1 MKKLITL
8 LSALLGSLMLT
19 ACLGMP
25 KQVQPIHNFQLDR
38 YLGTWYEIARLDHSF
53 ERGLSNVTAQYSML
67 PNGQVGVINR
77 GYSEQKKA
85 WKKIE
90 GKAAFVQTP
99 NIGHLKVSFFGPFYS
114 SYVIA
119 DLDESYQYALIS
131 GYNHSYLWI
140 LARQP
145 QIPDTVKNRLIA
157 KAQSLGFDTTQLI
170 FVQHTA
176 PQ

>member
-53 ERGLSNVTAQYSML
+53 ERGLSNVTAQYSLL
-67 PNGQVGVINR
+67 PNGQVRVLNR
-77 GYSEQKKA
+77 GYSEQKKT
-85 WKKIE
+85 WKQAE

-114 SYVIA
+114 SYVIT

-131 GYNHSYLWI
+131 GYSHAYLWI
-140 LARQP
+140 LSRQP

>member
-1 MKKLITL
+1 MKKLMILLSTL
-8 LSALLGSLMLT
+8 LLT

-25 KQVQPIHNFQLDR
+25 KQVQPVNNFQLER

-53 ERGLSNVTAQYSML
+53 ERGLSHVSANYSLL
-67 PNGQVGVINR
+67 PNGQVRVLNR
-77 GYSEQKKA
+77 GYSAQQQA
-85 WKKIE
+85 WKDIE

-114 SYVIA
+114 SYVIT

-145 QIPDTVKNRLIA
+145 QIPDAVKNRLIA
-157 KAQSLGFDTTQLI
+157 KAQSLGFDTRQLI
-170 FVQHTA
+170 FVQHT
-176 PQ
+176 PPK

>member
-8 LSALLGSLMLT
+8 LGALLGSLMLT

-53 ERGLSNVTAQYSML
+53 ERGLNQISANYSLL
-67 PNGQVGVINR
+67 PNGQVRVLNR
-77 GYSEQKKA
+77 GYSEQKKT
-85 WKKIE
+85 WKEIE
-90 GKAAFVQTP
+90 GKAAFVETP

-114 SYVIA
+114 SYVIT

-140 LARQP
+140 LSRQP

>member
-1 MKKLITL
+1 MKKLMILLSTL
-8 LSALLGSLMLT
+8 LLT

-25 KQVQPIHNFQLDR
+25 KQVQPVNNFQLER

-53 ERGLSNVTAQYSML
+53 ERGLSNVTAQYSLL
-67 PNGQVGVINR
+67 PNGSVRVLNR
-77 GYSEQKKA
+77 GYSEQKQV
-85 WKKIE
+85 WKDIE
-90 GKAAFVQTP
+90 GKATFVKTP
-99 NIGHLKVSFFGPFYS
+99 DIGHLKVSFFGPLYS
-114 SYVIA
+114 SYVIT

-157 KAQSLGFDTTQLI
+157 KAQSLGFDTHQLI
-170 FVQHTA
+170 FVQHA
-176 PQ
+176 SPK

>member
-1 MKKLITL
+1 MKKLMILLSTL
-8 LSALLGSLMLT
+8 LLT

-25 KQVQPIHNFQLDR
+25 KQVQPVNNFQLER

-53 ERGLSNVTAQYSML
+53 ERGLSNVTAQYSLL
-67 PNGQVGVINR
+67 PNGSVRVLNR
-77 GYSEQKKA
+77 GYSEQKQV
-85 WKKIE
+85 WKDIE
-90 GKAAFVQTP
+90 GKATFVKTP
-99 NIGHLKVSFFGPFYS
+99 DIGHLKVSFFGPLYS
-114 SYVIA
+114 SYVIT

-157 KAQSLGFDTTQLI
+157 KAQSLGFDTRQLI
-170 FVQHTA
+170 FVQHT
-176 PQ
+176 PPK

>member
-1 MKKLITL
+1 MKKLMILLSTL
-8 LSALLGSLMLT
+8 LLT

-25 KQVQPIHNFQLDR
+25 KQVQPVNNFQLER

-53 ERGLSNVTAQYSML
+53 ERGLSHVSANYSRL
-67 PNGQVGVINR
+67 PNGQVRVLNR
-77 GYSEQKKA
+77 GYSEQKQA
-85 WKKIE
+85 WKDIE

-99 NIGHLKVSFFGPFYS
+99 NIGHLKVSFFGPLYS
-114 SYVIA
+114 SYVIT

-145 QIPDTVKNRLIA
+145 QIPDAVKQRLIA
-157 KAQSLGFDTTQLI
+157 KAQSLGFDTRQLI
-170 FVQHTA
+170 FVQHT
-176 PQ
+176 PPK

>member
-1 MKKLITL
+1 MKKLMILLSTL
-8 LSALLGSLMLT
+8 LLT

-25 KQVQPIHNFQLDR
+25 KQVQPVNNFQLER

-53 ERGLSNVTAQYSML
+53 ERGLSHVSANYSLL
-67 PNGQVGVINR
+67 PNGQVRVLNR
-77 GYSEQKKA
+77 GYSEQKQA
-85 WKKIE
+85 WKDIE

-99 NIGHLKVSFFGPFYS
+99 DIGHLKVSFFGPLYS
-114 SYVIA
+114 SYVIT

-145 QIPDTVKNRLIA
+145 QIPDAVKQRLIA
-157 KAQSLGFDTTQLI
+157 KAQSLGFDTRQLI
-170 FVQHTA
+170 FVQHT
-176 PQ
+176 PPK

>member
-8 LSALLGSLMLT
+8 LGALLGSLMLT

-25 KQVQPIHNFQLDR
+25 KQVQPINNFQLDR

-53 ERGLSNVTAQYSML
+53 ERGLNQISANYSLL
-67 PNGQVGVINR
+67 PNGQVRVLNR
-77 GYSEQKKA
+77 GYSEQKKT
-85 WKKIE
+85 WKEIE
-90 GKAAFVQTP
+90 GKAAFVETP

-114 SYVIA
+114 SYVIT

-140 LARQP
+140 LSRQP

>member
-1 MKKLITL
+1 MKKLMILLSTL
-8 LSALLGSLMLT
+8 LLT

-25 KQVQPIHNFQLDR
+25 KQVQPVNNFQLER

-53 ERGLSNVTAQYSML
+53 ERGLSHVSANYSLL
-67 PNGQVGVINR
+67 PNGQVRVLNR
-77 GYSEQKKA
+77 GYSEQKQA
-85 WKKIE
+85 WKDIE

-114 SYVIA
+114 SYVIT

-145 QIPDTVKNRLIA
+145 QIPDAVKQRLIA
-157 KAQSLGFDTTQLI
+157 KAQSLGFDTRQLI
-170 FVQHTA
+170 FVQHA
-176 PQ
+176 SPK